1 MRKLKEEH
9 LLLFKKLG
17 ENIKAQREKENISIK
32 ELSQKT
38 GIRAEYLKKI
48 EQGLALR
55 ITTTKIFNIAT
66 NINIKPSL
74 LVKNIQSVD

>member
-38 GIRAEYLKKI
+38 GIRAEYLKK
-48 EQGLALR
+48 
-55 ITTTKIFNIAT
+55 N
-66 NINIKPSL
+66 
-74 LVKNIQSVD
+74 